1 MYVDDLQL
9 SINNNFLCDK
19 LYENE
24 KLGLVLDYQKFNTN
38 CHEINSLLTKNG
50 YFLRIFELRKKFR
63 YLSFKNPKRKT
74 IVQQLSSC
82 INEKYGFYIIS
93 IEYSKKLRKKFQLID
108 IIYKPIKSADEK
120 ILCYFSTDI
129 SKSYRNSCGDNE
141 EISRGF
147 AFESFCKNRSDKQK
161 RHIENCSGVPGI
173 IYNFNNKNMI
183 TFEENVKS
191 KRNLP
196 YALYFDFKTT
206 APTDN
211 YFDPEQTKMFVVSY
225 TLIVSFHP
233 KLKIPKII
241 VERSYVHPLKELN
254 SISYLTGDQL
264 SFSDAKL
271 ISQLKDAAYEVNSR
285 KCKNAIAQMF
295 TIETVFVK
303 KPLID

>member
-1 MYVDDLQL
+1 
-9 SINNNFLCDK
+9 
-19 LYENE
+19 
-24 KLGLVLDYQKFNTN
+24 
-38 CHEINSLLTKNG
+38 
-50 YFLRIFELRKKFR
+50 
-63 YLSFKNPKRKT
+63 
-74 IVQQLSSC
+74 
-82 INEKYGFYIIS
+82 
-93 IEYSKKLRKKFQLID
+93 
-108 IIYKPIKSADEK
+108 
-120 ILCYFSTDI
+120 
-129 SKSYRNSCGDNE
+129 
-141 EISRGF
+141 
-147 AFESFCKNRSDKQK
+147 
-161 RHIENCSGVPGI
+161 
-173 IYNFNNKNMI
+173 MI

-206 APTDN
+206 APKDN

-241 VERSYVHPLKELN
+241 VERSYVHPLKELT

-271 ISQLKDAAYEVNSR
+271 ISQLKDAAYVNSR

-295 TIETVFVK
+295 TIETAFVK